1 MLTQIA
7 TLRQIKHFYCRFW
20 QLLYNW
26 LKLVKLK
33 KNEIRSM
40 RLSNSIW
47 LNASTTS
54 MIIFYQFNL
63 LHKDRRLKIYTFF
76 FTQGNGLAHDCKR
89 NYSRLK
95 FLNFKYEVMKLLI
108 NDHWIL
114 IGWRCN
120 KLWRKEDRKHF
131 LKISQNL
138 LNKKKKVN
146 KYFSDFTYKSFF
158 VVYLNFHFNKFRS
171 ESILIV

>member
-1 MLTQIA
+1 M
-7 TLRQIKHFYCRFW
+7 HFYCRFW

-54 MIIFYQFNL
+54 LIIFYRFNL

-95 FLNFKYEVMKLLI
+95 FLNFIYEVMKLLI

-114 IGWRCN
+114 TGWRCN
-120 KLWRKEDRKHF
+120 KTGNILKF
-131 LKISQNL
+131 LRIYWIR
-138 LNKKKKVN
+138 KKKVN